1 MVYTLYSMEK
11 IIAIEH
17 TGGTPKLVVQN
28 GEMITHKLLPLGILR
43 IEPIDIEDPLF
54 LSPPDE
60 KWKNKKKPINVGKK
74 GRF

>member
-60 KWKNKKKPINVGKK
+60 KLEI
-74 GRF
+74 

>member
-1 MVYTLYSMEK
+1 MEK

-60 KWKNKKKPINVGKK
+60 KLEK
-74 GRF
+74 